1 MEFEQFKK
9 NKILWQSNLPF
20 PKILHLK
27 KQPLDYHLFRNC
39 FGSSSTLHICIPD
52 SIDLGKIHHF
62 AGIGMYSHR
71 SGKCGWGSVFT
82 SAGNMGAFSR
92 IVFFFY

>member
-1 MEFEQFKK
+1 MIKLWSLSNQKK
-9 NKILWQSNLPF
+9 IKILWQSNLPI

-27 KQPLDYHLFRNC
+27 KHPLDYHLFRNC

-71 SGKCGWGSVFT
+71 SGKCGWGTIFR
-82 SAGNMGAFSR
+82 SAGNM
-92 IVFFFY
+92 